1 MHRDIRYFDYSYFYF
16 HSLFVASL
24 QLQPRKETTS
34 DPPENDDKQAE
45 PKGRNVEMLVAARRC
60 VNSVM
65 AMVKTEGASSTEA
78 ASVKTEGASSRAA
91 TASGG
96 REIIFYPA
104 ESHQLVDCM
113 ESSRLVAVSISRQ
126 QVGYYER

>member
-1 MHRDIRYFDYSYFYF
+1 MFKCIEILDILIIHIFYF

-60 VNSVM
+60 VNPVM
-65 AMVKTEGASSTEA
+65 ATVKTGGA
-78 ASVKTEGASSRAA
+78 R
-91 TASGG
+91 
-96 REIIFYPA
+96 IP
-104 ESHQLVDCM
+104 
-113 ESSRLVAVSISRQ
+113 
-126 QVGYYER
+126 

>member
-1 MHRDIRYFDYSYFYF
+1 MFKCIGILDILSIRISI
-16 HSLFVASL
+16 SILLFVASL

-34 DPPENDDKQAE
+34 DPPENNDKQAE

-65 AMVKTEGASSTEA
+65 AMVKTEGASS
-78 ASVKTEGASSRAA
+78 RAA

-96 REIIFYPA
+96 REIIFTLQA
-104 ESHQLVDCM
+104 AA
-113 ESSRLVAVSISRQ
+113 SRISRSTAWKAADW
-126 QVGYYER
+126 

>member
-1 MHRDIRYFDYSYFYF
+1 
-16 HSLFVASL
+16 
-24 QLQPRKETTS
+24 
-34 DPPENDDKQAE
+34 
-45 PKGRNVEMLVAARRC
+45 
-60 VNSVM
+60 
-65 AMVKTEGASSTEA
+65 MVKTEGASSREA
-78 ASVKTEGASSRAA
+78 ASVKTGGASSRAA

-104 ESHQLVDCM
+104 ESHQQVDCM

>member
-1 MHRDIRYFDYSYFYF
+1 MFKCIGILDILSIRISI
-16 HSLFVASL
+16 SILLFVASL

-96 REIIFYPA
+96 REIIFTLQA
-104 ESHQLVDCM
+104 AA
-113 ESSRLVAVSISRQ
+113 SRISRSTAWKAADW
-126 QVGYYER
+126 

>member
-1 MHRDIRYFDYSYFYF
+1 VHRDIRYFDYSYFYF

-96 REIIFYPA
+96 REIIFTLQA
-104 ESHQLVDCM
+104 AA
-113 ESSRLVAVSISRQ
+113 SRISRSTAWKAADW
-126 QVGYYER
+126 